1 MKTNDHNKQ
10 LYRDMQEAPDKYSD
24 QEIEAMMDDLDQ
36 VPDVDEAWQ
45 QFESEEF
52 FAEQSGKAER
62 RVKSEEFATALPTMR
77 FHSLLHKMAASFVGL
92 LLVSG
97 VAFAA
102 IHIVRQYQ
110 ETEVPQA
117 ADTMAEANS
126 SLFTLRSSLPA
137 DTVTV
142 KSGPVV
148 FDNIP
153 LDSIVKDIAT
163 YHHLDLDLQNER
175 QRVDASAGMQAS
187 QLRFYFV
194 WNQEES
200 LQEVIEKLNMFEQVN
215 LTVEDGKLIIR

>member
-1 MKTNDHNKQ
+1 MTLEMLSKGTLSNTTGPV
-10 LYRDMQEAPDKYSD
+10 LTMTVSA
-24 QEIEAMMDDLDQ
+24 
-36 VPDVDEAWQ
+36 
-45 QFESEEF
+45 ESEEL
-52 FAEQSGKAER
+52 K
-62 RVKSEEFATALPTMR
+62 
-77 FHSLLHKMAASFVGL
+77 FHSLLRKMAASFVGL

-126 SLFTLRSSLPA
+126 SLPTLHSSLPA

-148 FDNIP
+148 FDNVT
-153 LDSIVKDIAT
+153 LDSIAKDIAT
-163 YHHLDLDLQNER
+163 YHHLDMDLQNE
-175 QRVDASAGMQAS
+175 QAS

-200 LQEVIEKLNMFEQVN
+200 LQEVIEKLNMFEQIN
-215 LTVEDGKLIIR
+215 LAVENGKLIVR

>member
-1 MKTNDHNKQ
+1 MKTNNDNKQ

-24 QEIEAMMDDLDQ
+24 QEIESMMDDLDQ
-36 VPDVDEAWQ
+36 VPDVDKAWQ

-62 RVKSEEFATALPTMR
+62 RVKSEEFATSLPTMR
-77 FHSLLHKMAASFVGL
+77 FLSLLRKMTASFVGL

-110 ETEVPQA
+110 KPEAPLA

-126 SLFTLRSSLPA
+126 SLFTLNSSLPA
-137 DTVTV
+137 DTIV
-142 KSGPVV
+142 KPGSVV
-148 FDNIP
+148 FDNVT
-153 LDSIVKDIAT
+153 LDSIVKVIAAF
-163 YHHLDLDLQNER
+163 HHLDMDLQNER
-175 QRVDASAGMQAS
+175 QRVGASAGMQAS

-215 LTVEDGKLIIR
+215 LAVEDGKLMVR

>member
-1 MKTNDHNKQ
+1 MKPNDHNKQ

-45 QFESEEF
+45 QFESEEL
-52 FAEQSGKAER
+52 K
-62 RVKSEEFATALPTMR
+62 
-77 FHSLLHKMAASFVGL
+77 FHSSLRKMAASFVGL

-110 ETEVPQA
+110 ETEVSQA

-126 SLFTLRSSLPA
+126 SLFTLNSSLPA
-137 DTVTV
+137 DTIV
-142 KSGPVV
+142 KSGSVV
-148 FDNIP
+148 FDNVT
-153 LDSIVKDIAT
+153 LDSIAKDIAN
-163 YHHLDLDLQNER
+163 YHHLDMDFQNN
-175 QRVDASAGMQAS
+175 QAS

-215 LTVEDGKLIIR
+215 LAVENGKLIVR

>member
-1 MKTNDHNKQ
+1 MKTNNDNKQ

-24 QEIEAMMDDLDQ
+24 QEIESMMDDLDQ
-36 VPDVDEAWQ
+36 VPDVDKAWQ

-77 FHSLLHKMAASFVGL
+77 FHSLFRKMAASFVGL

-110 ETEVPQA
+110 KPEVPLA

-126 SLFTLRSSLPA
+126 SLFTLNSSLPA
-137 DTVTV
+137 DTIV
-142 KSGPVV
+142 KPGSVV
-148 FDNIP
+148 FDNVT
-153 LDSIVKDIAT
+153 LDSIVKVIAAF
-163 YHHLDLDLQNER
+163 HHLDMDLQNER
-175 QRVDASAGMQAS
+175 QRVGASAGMQAS

-215 LTVEDGKLIIR
+215 LAVEDGKLMVR

>member
-1 MKTNDHNKQ
+1 MKTNNDNKQ
-10 LYRDMQEAPDKYSD
+10 LYRDMQEEPDKYSD
-24 QEIEAMMDDLDQ
+24 QEIESMMDDLDQ
-36 VPDVDEAWQ
+36 VPDVDKAWQ

-77 FHSLLHKMAASFVGL
+77 FHSLLRKMAASFVGL

-110 ETEVPQA
+110 KPEAPLA

-126 SLFTLRSSLPA
+126 SLFTLNSSLPA
-137 DTVTV
+137 DTIV
-142 KSGPVV
+142 KTEPVV
-148 FDNIP
+148 FDNDT
-153 LDSIVKDIAT
+153 LDSIVKVIAAF
-163 YHHLDLDLQNER
+163 HHLDMDLQNER
-175 QRVDASAGMQAS
+175 QRVGASAGMQAS

-215 LTVEDGKLIIR
+215 LAVEDGKLMVR

>member
-1 MKTNDHNKQ
+1 MKPNDHNKQ

-45 QFESEEF
+45 QFESEEL
-52 FAEQSGKAER
+52 K
-62 RVKSEEFATALPTMR
+62 
-77 FHSLLHKMAASFVGL
+77 FHSSLRKMAASFVGL

-126 SLFTLRSSLPA
+126 SLPTLHSSLPA

-148 FDNIP
+148 FDNVT
-153 LDSIVKDIAT
+153 LDSVAKDIAT
-163 YHHLDLDLQNER
+163 YHHLDMDLQNE
-175 QRVDASAGMQAS
+175 QAS

-200 LQEVIEKLNMFEQVN
+200 LQEVIEKLNMFEQIN
-215 LTVEDGKLIIR
+215 LAVENGKLIVR

>member
-1 MKTNDHNKQ
+1 MKTNNDNKQ

-24 QEIEAMMDDLDQ
+24 QEIESMMDDLDQ
-36 VPDVDEAWQ
+36 VPDVDKAWQ
-45 QFESEEF
+45 QFESEEL
-52 FAEQSGKAER
+52 

-77 FHSLLHKMAASFVGL
+77 FHSLFRKMAASFVGL

-110 ETEVPQA
+110 KPEVPLA

-126 SLFTLRSSLPA
+126 SLFTLNSSLPA
-137 DTVTV
+137 DTIV
-142 KSGPVV
+142 KPGSVV
-148 FDNIP
+148 FDNVT
-153 LDSIVKDIAT
+153 LDSIVKVIAAF
-163 YHHLDLDLQNER
+163 HHLDMDLQNER
-175 QRVDASAGMQAS
+175 QRVGASAGMQAS

-215 LTVEDGKLIIR
+215 LAVEDGKLMVR

>member
-1 MKTNDHNKQ
+1 MKPNDHNKQ
-10 LYRDMQEAPDKYSD
+10 IYRDMQEAPDKYSD

-45 QFESEEF
+45 QFESEEL
-52 FAEQSGKAER
+52 K
-62 RVKSEEFATALPTMR
+62 
-77 FHSLLHKMAASFVGL
+77 FHSSLRKMAASFVGL

-126 SLFTLRSSLPA
+126 SLPTLRSSLPA
-137 DTVTV
+137 DTIV

-148 FDNIP
+148 FDNVT
-153 LDSIVKDIAT
+153 LDSIAKDIAT
-163 YHHLDLDLQNER
+163 YHHLDMDFQNN
-175 QRVDASAGMQAS
+175 QAS

-215 LTVEDGKLIIR
+215 LAVENGKLIVR

>member
-1 MKTNDHNKQ
+1 MKTNNDNKQ

-24 QEIEAMMDDLDQ
+24 QEIESMMDDLDQ
-36 VPDVDEAWQ
+36 VPDVDKAWQ
-45 QFESEEF
+45 QFESEEL
-52 FAEQSGKAER
+52 

-77 FHSLLHKMAASFVGL
+77 FHSLFRKMAASFVGL

-110 ETEVPQA
+110 KPEVPLA

-126 SLFTLRSSLPA
+126 SLFTLNSSLPA
-137 DTVTV
+137 DTIV
-142 KSGPVV
+142 KPGSVV
-148 FDNIP
+148 FDNVT
-153 LDSIVKDIAT
+153 LDSIVKVIAAF
-163 YHHLDLDLQNER
+163 HHLDMDLQNER
-175 QRVDASAGMQAS
+175 QRVGASAGMQAS

-200 LQEVIEKLNMFEQVN
+200 LQEVIEKLNMFEHVN
-215 LTVEDGKLIIR
+215 MAVENGKLIVR

>member
-1 MKTNDHNKQ
+1 MKTNNDNKQ

-24 QEIEAMMDDLDQ
+24 LEIESMMDDLDQ
-36 VPDVDEAWQ
+36 VPDVDKAWQ

-77 FHSLLHKMAASFVGL
+77 FHSLLRKMAASFVGL

-110 ETEVPQA
+110 KPEAPLA

-126 SLFTLRSSLPA
+126 SLFTLNSSLPA
-137 DTVTV
+137 DTIV
-142 KSGPVV
+142 KTEPVV
-148 FDNIP
+148 FDNVT
-153 LDSIVKDIAT
+153 LDSIVKVIAAF
-163 YHHLDLDLQNER
+163 HHLDMDLQNER
-175 QRVDASAGMQAS
+175 QRVGASAGMQAS

-215 LTVEDGKLIIR
+215 LAVEDGKLMVR

>member
-1 MKTNDHNKQ
+1 MKTNNDNKQ

-24 QEIEAMMDDLDQ
+24 LEIESMMDDLDQ
-36 VPDVDEAWQ
+36 VPDVDKAWQ

-77 FHSLLHKMAASFVGL
+77 FHSLLRKMAASFVGL

-110 ETEVPQA
+110 KPEAPLA

-126 SLFTLRSSLPA
+126 SLFTLNSSLPA
-137 DTVTV
+137 DTIV
-142 KSGPVV
+142 KTEPVV
-148 FDNIP
+148 FDNVT
-153 LDSIVKDIAT
+153 LDSIVKVIAAF
-163 YHHLDLDLQNER
+163 HHLDMDLQNER
-175 QRVDASAGMQAS
+175 QRVGASAYFSYRPVLFHRRPGAKATGRRVSGNEGYS
-187 QLRFYFV
+187 QL
-194 WNQEES
+194 
-200 LQEVIEKLNMFEQVN
+200 
-215 LTVEDGKLIIR
+215 